1 LLRDSEFTAATIGA
15 AEPTGQPRRRTLTAG
30 NLALLL
36 FAVAAAACGQLL
48 LKQGMNGA
56 REVADAGGRSLA
68 VAAVST
74 PFVWIGLTVFGISA
88 VAWLTTLSRVPL
100 SIAYPFNALGFLA
113 ILISSA
119 LILHERTNVWT
130 WVGTGTVVVGLIVVV
145 TTRQP

>member
-1 LLRDSEFTAATIGA
+1 MKDSEFTSPAIAV
-15 AEPTGQPRRRTLTAG
+15 EPTGPPRRRTLTAG

-36 FAVAAAACGQLL
+36 FAVGAAACGQLL

-56 REVADAGGRSLA
+56 RDLADARGRSLA
-68 VAAVST
+68 VAAAST
-74 PFVWIGLTVFGISA
+74 PAVWIGLTVFGISA
-88 VAWLTTLSRVPL
+88 LAWLTTLSKVPL

-119 LILHERTNVWT
+119 LILHERTNIWT

-145 TTRQP
+145 TTRQA